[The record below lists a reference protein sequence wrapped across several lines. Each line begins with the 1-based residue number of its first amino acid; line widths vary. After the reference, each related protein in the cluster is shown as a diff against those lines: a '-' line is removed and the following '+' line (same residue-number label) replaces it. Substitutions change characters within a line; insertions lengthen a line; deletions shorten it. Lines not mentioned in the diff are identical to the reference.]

1 MQPKH
6 EVMVRMYGRLV
17 IYKRKTIDEV
27 PEEYR
32 KDVEAWIAAQKK

>member
-1 MQPKH
+1 MYD
-6 EVMVRMYGRLV
+6 VMVRMYGRLV

>member
-1 MQPKH
+1 MY

-27 PEEYR
+27 SEEYR
-32 KDVEAWIAAQKK
+32 KDVEAWIAAQK

>member
-1 MQPKH
+1 MY

-17 IYKRKTIDEV
+17 IYKRKALKDV

-32 KDVEAWIAAQKK
+32 KDVEKWVKAQK